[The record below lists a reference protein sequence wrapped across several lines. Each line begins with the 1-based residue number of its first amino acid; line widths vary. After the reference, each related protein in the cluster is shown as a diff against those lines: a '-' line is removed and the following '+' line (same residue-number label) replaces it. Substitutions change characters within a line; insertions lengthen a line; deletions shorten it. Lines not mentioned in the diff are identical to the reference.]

1 MRTVPKKSMWK
12 VKIIQSIDKRIPLD
26 DLAIE
31 LKMDFSEFLTEVE
44 TIVYSGTKLNIDYF
58 IDEVLD
64 EENVEEIYDYFLTSD
79 TDNIDKAVDEFDG
92 DFSDDE
98 IRLVRIKFMS
108 EMAN

>member
-1 MRTVPKKSMWK
+1 M
-12 VKIIQSIDKRIPLD
+12 
-26 DLAIE
+26 
-31 LKMDFSEFLTEVE
+31 
-44 TIVYSGTKLNIDYF
+44 
-58 IDEVLD
+58 LD
-64 EENVEEIYDYFLTSD
+64 EENEEEIYDYFLTSD